1 MATARSTTLRV
12 STELRDEIA
21 RLAGLMDTT
30 MQEVV
35 AEAVRVLGRDE
46 WWSSVHEALDDL
58 DEQEVGSYL
67 AEAKTL
73 GAASPDGL
81 DGT

>member
-1 MATARSTTLRV
+1 MAIAKSTTLRV

-21 RLAGLMDTT
+21 RLANLMDTT

-67 AEAKTL
+67 AEAKVL
-73 GAASPDGL
+73 GGASPDGL
-81 DGT
+81 DGA

>member
-21 RLAGLMDTT
+21 RLADLMDTT

-35 AEAVRVLGRDE
+35 TEAVRMLGRDE

-58 DEQEVGSYL
+58 GEKDVGSYL
-67 AEAKTL
+67 DEAKTL
-73 GAASPDGL
+73 GVASPDGL
-81 DGT
+81 DGA